1 MEGSEIVDQSK
12 GNEKLYYKW
21 LHQKRET
28 ELLLSALRVKLFS
41 YLESWETPKAVATKS
56 GLNERNLSFV
66 LNALASIGLLE
77 KSSETYRNT
86 QQSNDFLNP
95 NSSVYLGESILFREK
110 MMSLQNI
117 EERLIDG
124 PNKNILHNNL
134 GTEVYDFY
142 EAARV
147 SIPEMYTGRAQSL
160 IQAVTSLYGN
170 KIPEKILDL
179 GGGSG
184 ILAIELAITFP
195 NCKSVVFEHPNVA
208 RLPRELVSERN
219 LSEHV
224 SVIEGDFN
232 ADDIGNGYDLIIASG
247 VLDFAKDHLD
257 SVMNKLYNALTS
269 NGYLYVVTHNVS
281 EDYQKPPESILGWL
295 SSHLDGL
302 DILLSKKEIENALTD
317 HGFQQIHSNDVDA
330 VFEGLQGEFYSKR
343 AGGFQD
349 GKVTKTCN

>member
-1 MEGSEIVDQSK
+1 MYQSK
-12 GNEKLYYKW
+12 GNQKLYYKM

-56 GLNERNLSFV
+56 DLNERNLSFV

-77 KSSETYRNT
+77 KSNEAYRNT
-86 QQSNDFLNP
+86 KQSNDFLNT

-117 EERLIDG
+117 EERLTNG
-124 PNKNILHNNL
+124 PNKNVLHNNQ
-134 GTEVYDFY
+134 GIEVYDFY

-147 SIPEMYTGRAQSL
+147 SIPEMYTGRVQSL
-160 IQAVTSLYGN
+160 IQAVTSLYGD
-170 KIPEKILDL
+170 KTPEKILDL

-232 ADDIGNGYDLIIASG
+232 ADDIGKGYDLIIASG

-257 SVMNKLYNALTS
+257 SMMSKLYSALTS

-281 EDYQKPPESILGWL
+281 EDYQNPPESILGWL

-302 DILLSKKEIENALTD
+302 DILLTKKDIENALTN
-317 HGFQQIHSNDVDA
+317 HGFQQIHSDDA
-330 VFEGLQGEFYSKR
+330 NGIFEGLQGEFYIKKT
-343 AGGFQD
+343 GGSQD
-349 GKVTKTCN
+349 GKATETCG